1 MCAVALHRGS
11 QYALSVAL
19 IPKRIRY
26 GQPLEI
32 GVPGAGFDRRQA
44 VRAWEIAVRLREQA
58 TRFRVACD
66 IAETFPE
73 SGLALQVLEAG
84 IQTTAKRLS
93 VATNIAAMSLEGL
106 IDALERY
113 NTDVQMIRPWQV

>member
-26 GQPLEI
+26 GGQPLEI

-44 VRAWEIAVRLREQA
+44 VRAWEIAVRLREQGA
-58 TRFRVACD
+58 RFRLACD
-66 IAETFPE
+66 IPDAFPE
-73 SGLALQVLEAG
+73 SKVGLEALEAG
-84 IQTTAKRLS
+84 IQVTAKRLA
-93 VATNIAAMSLEGL
+93 VATNICAMSLEGL

-113 NTDVQMIRPWQV
+113 NTGVQIMRP